1 MAELECRQLSRSFG
15 PVRALEGVTLAAEP
29 GRILGLLGPNGSGK
43 TTLIKL
49 ANGLLRPSGG
59 EILVCG
65 AAPGPETRAQVS
77 YMPERLCLPEWM
89 SVERIAA
96 FYADFY
102 ADFDAARAGELL
114 ARLGIDGK
122 RRLRQL
128 SKGARQKVQLALV
141 MSRRA
146 RLYLLDEPFG
156 SHDQQQ
162 AEQGQQVAPRRGKF
176 VFEQLSQHLNTS
188 RKRASTL
195 LPSRSR
201 SCAAGEASFT
211 MPRSRN
217 TTSSRMRS
225 TSEMMCVEITI
236 AASGG
241 RQAVIVSSMKSREA
255 GSRLPKGSSRR

>member
-1 MAELECRQLSRSFG
+1 QGHDAQEKQHDEDGRQGCGG
-15 PVRALEGVTLAAEP
+15 PPGLA
-29 GRILGLLGPNGSGK
+29 
-43 TTLIKL
+43 
-49 ANGLLRPSGG
+49 
-59 EILVCG
+59 
-65 AAPGPETRAQVS
+65 RAQD
-77 YMPERLCLPEWM
+77 
-89 SVERIAA
+89 
-96 FYADFY
+96 AD
-102 ADFDAARAGELL
+102 AEARG
-114 ARLGIDGK
+114 
-122 RRLRQL
+122 
-128 SKGARQKVQLALV
+128 
-141 MSRRA
+141 
-146 RLYLLDEPFG
+146 G

-241 RQAVIVSSMKSREA
+241 RQAVIVSSMK
-255 GSRLPKGSSRR
+255 